1 MAQTDSDLVVV
12 GLCAEWCGTCREYRL
27 EFDRLAEQFSGARFR
42 WMDIEEHAECLG
54 DIDVE
59 NFPTILVRRGKWVL
73 FFGVMLPQIG
83 HLRRLIE
90 VLAAQSPEQS
100 EQYAFSTPE
109 LAKLQEDPD
118 LPRIGID

>member
-12 GLCAEWCGTCREYRL
+12 GLCAEWCGTCREYRP

-59 NFPTILVRRGKWVL
+59 NFPTILVRRGKCVL